1 MAKQMKL
8 ILQRQVDNLG
18 DPGDVVTVKPG
29 YGRNYLIPKGMAV
42 PATDANIRMV
52 MAQKARLEE
61 EAAAERE
68 ALAEIAGEF
77 EGVTLNIARKVAEGD
92 RLYGSVTAADIS
104 EALKLQG
111 HAVTQDQ
118 VLLEKPIKELGINE
132 VAVSLGHGVETE
144 VKVWVVKEEED

>member
-144 VKVWVVKEEED
+144 VKVWVVKEEEE